1 MVTDEIT
8 RATAEQY
15 LDEMLAAERDSDYGA
30 FTRRFERKDL
40 ENFGESR
47 FRKEMF
53 AVREDFGEYR
63 DREYL
68 GSLKGF
74 VDADRPDRH
83 PGCVRYVWRAVF
95 EKNETVIVVGLHERD
110 GKVHVNEIMSYD

>member
-1 MVTDEIT
+1 MATDEIT

-15 LDEMLAAERDSDYGA
+15 LDEMLAAEGDDDYAA
-30 FTRRFERKDL
+30 FTRRFEQKDL
-40 ENFGESR
+40 EDYGESR
-47 FRKEMF
+47 FRKDMY
-53 AVREDFGEYR
+53 AIREDFGEYR

-74 VDADRPDRH
+74 VDADQPDRH
-83 PGCVRYVWRAVF
+83 PGGVRHVWRGIF

-110 GKVHVNEIMSYD
+110 GTVHVNEIMYYN